1 MKENNVAKLLGII
14 GKAVIVGG
22 TALAFITALV
32 SSFAVESGFVALIS
46 FVAILLISVIGG
58 ALFLGF
64 AEVINLLQLNVFK
77 TEKLIKLTEA
87 NKENE

>member
-22 TALAFITALV
+22 IVLAFITALV
-32 SSFAVESGFVALIS
+32 SSFAVESGFIALIY
-46 FVAILLISVIGG
+46 FVSILLVSVIGG

>member
-22 TALAFITALV
+22 IALAFITALV
-32 SSFAVESGFVALIS
+32 SSFAVDSGFVALIS
-46 FVAILLISVIGG
+46 FVAILFVSVIGG

-64 AEVINLLQLNVFK
+64 AEAINLLQLNVFK

-87 NKENE
+87 NKESE

>member
-1 MKENNVAKLLGII
+1 MKENNVAKLLGTI
-14 GKAVIVGG
+14 GKAVIIGG
-22 TALAFITALV
+22 VVLAFITFLV
-32 SSFAVESGFVALIS
+32 SSFAIDSGFVALIY
-46 FVAILLISVIGG
+46 FVVILLVSVIGG

>member
-22 TALAFITALV
+22 IVLAFITALV
-32 SSFAVESGFVALIS
+32 SSFAVDNGFIAIIS
-46 FVAILLISVIGG
+46 FVAILLVSVIGG

-87 NKENE
+87 NKESE

>member
-1 MKENNVAKLLGII
+1 MKENSVAKFLGTI
-14 GKAVIVGG
+14 GKSIMIGG
-22 TALAFITALV
+22 SCLAFITAIV
-32 SSFAVESGFVALIS
+32 SSFTVDNGFITFII

-77 TEKLIKLTEA
+77 TEKLIKLTED
-87 NKENE
+87 NKDK